1 MQPDALACNSQN
13 KKIQESESVAP
24 SIQCADKE
32 PTAGSTL
39 VNRRDEAFQNR
50 SVLFSEDAFVALV
63 SFSLFLFWSLTFWAA
78 YAGTATV
85 RFSGA

>member
-24 SIQCADKE
+24 SIQYADKE

-39 VNRRDEAFQNR
+39 VNRRDEAFQK